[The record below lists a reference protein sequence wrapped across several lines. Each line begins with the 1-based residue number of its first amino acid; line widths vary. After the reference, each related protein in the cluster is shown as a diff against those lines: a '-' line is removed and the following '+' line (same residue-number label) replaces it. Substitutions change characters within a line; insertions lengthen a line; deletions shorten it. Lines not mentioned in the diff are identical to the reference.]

1 METKET
7 TCENEELAKT
17 MIEAGILR
25 GIVSCPEH
33 GHHNP
38 YDMYKKGIINRAL
51 PNAYKGR

>member
-38 YDMYKKGIINRAL
+38 YDMYKKGIINRDL